1 MAIPLVVWDSI
12 SPLRPPLSLSESA
25 LSEAFSSLSEV
36 FPVLY
41 IGLSQS
47 KQAGLILNIEL
58 PSQPGVFLYPKPVQT
73 GGNSLLLIRANLNF
87 QDSQSS
93 EIQRKVLFSLLAI
106 SAVVCVEDS
115 EGSIVLQQVQEMCK
129 IVEKR
134 MGLNERKLVR
144 IARENCIESP
154 ENPLL
159 EEMCCLLHLHA
170 FLSEK
175 QLHTQFESSMSL
187 IKTAT
192 HCQSPFQ
199 ALMNLLTSLLSLASF
214 PLSLL
219 QFLIHTNAWKSPDF
233 PTTLAH
239 LQKDSDRITLLTS
252 ASVQQ
257 LILADA
263 DAVLLNSSAMHELC
277 ERYQLASPVVVLT
290 VLGLPQLGICGLV
303 NSIVRSSCGYD
314 IPDMYLQAER
324 PTALLQPLEL
334 GPWQLLLV
342 DGSGVCCG
350 SPTAAQDSML
360 SAVLM
365 LTSVPCLVIDESEDS
380 LRLVTRVIEKV
391 TYWNQAF
398 GFSTERIHLL
408 VSQLDGNKWA
418 EETAACLNRQYFGGS
433 EVISVVYAPSF
444 AVNEPLQYL
453 DASFTANLL
462 SASQFPKRNY
472 SGSASVLSNL
482 LDSLRFLLS
491 IGAESPSRLEP
502 ANEPQAN
509 RILSAVHEE
518 LQALYRAAQPDNE
531 HSHLDILFNEMFR
544 RGISV
549 FLMNS
554 PADSLQGYIL
564 TRITAVVNQYRL
576 QLAQIENCHRYTA
589 HMTADKVANLVEKVL
604 DYLYKEAWV
613 VNKFMERAKEL
624 KRKLVGMMGRYADD
638 RDKLEDV
645 LVKFSKKKKNLRN
658 WFIANY
664 AATAASTLA
673 SGGLKLAARGVSAA
687 FTASTV
693 GNALAGSRTDA
704 FEVKS
709 YGIGLTPLICG
720 KAIDLVKKA
729 GGTLAKARSF
739 FSKSKDHLLST
750 SDFQAALADLDIS
763 APMVVLLV
771 LGNKSSGANKV
782 LNEVVQC
789 MCPFTSSCA
798 EAFQGGKSSQCL
810 FFSHYQH
817 GLLRTGSEPC
827 QGLIIY
833 LQTTDK
839 PGSRKDRMIAACA
852 GALLQRVSTVY
863 IFINNESQ
871 YVSRVVDVLQGRRL
885 PKITAVL
892 LGTAREYRGDMRRR
906 LQSYRGAYELRVVD
920 GLGEDEVKSVAVG
933 MKCDMER
940 AEVIEKRDFEKDIAA
955 AIEAANAVD

>member
-1 MAIPLVVWDSI
+1 MATPLVVWDSI
-12 SPLRPPLSLSESA
+12 SPLRPPLSLSEPA
-25 LSEAFSSLSEV
+25 LLAAFSSLSEV

-41 IGLSQS
+41 AGQS
-47 KQAGLILNIEL
+47 HSEPEGLILDIEL

-73 GGNSLLLIRANLNF
+73 GGNSLLLIRANLSF

-93 EIQRKVLFSLLAI
+93 EIERKVVFSLLAI
-106 SAVVCVEDS
+106 SAIVCVEDS
-115 EGSIVLQQVQEMCK
+115 EGSIVLQTVQEMCS

-134 MGLNERKLVR
+134 MGLNEMKLIR
-144 IARENCIESP
+144 IARENCP
-154 ENPLL
+154 AKPLL
-159 EEMCCLLHLHA
+159 EGICA
-170 FLSEK
+170 FLSER
-175 QLHTQFESSMSL
+175 QLHTQFESSVSL
-187 IKTAT
+187 IQAAT

-199 ALMNLLTSLLSLASF
+199 ALMSLFTSLLSVASF

-219 QFLIHTNAWKSPDF
+219 QFLIHASTWKSSDF
-233 PTTLAH
+233 PTILAS
-239 LQKDSDRITLLTS
+239 LQKDSDRITLLKS

-257 LILADA
+257 LLLATA
-263 DAVLLNSSAMHELC
+263 GAVSLNSSAMQVLC
-277 ERYQLASPVVVLT
+277 ERYELTCPVVVLT
-290 VLGLPQLGICGLV
+290 VLGLPEVGVRGLV

-314 IPDMYLQAER
+314 IADLYTKAQS

-334 GPWQLLLV
+334 GPWQLLLL
-342 DGSGVCCG
+342 DGSGVCSG
-350 SPTAAQDSML
+350 SPTATQDLML

-365 LTSVPCLVIDESEDS
+365 LTSVPCLVIDQSEDS
-380 LRLVTRVIEKV
+380 LRLVMRVIEKV

-408 VSQLDGNKWA
+408 ADQLKGNKWA

-433 EVISVVYAPSF
+433 EVINVVYAPSF

-453 DASFTANLL
+453 DATFTANLL
-462 SASQFPKRNY
+462 SNSHFPKRNY
-472 SGSASVLSNL
+472 SGSTSFLSNL

-491 IGAESPSRLEP
+491 IRSESPSRLEP
-502 ANEPQAN
+502 VNESQVT
-509 RILSAVHEE
+509 RILAAVNEE
-518 LQALYRAAQPDNE
+518 LQALYRATQPENE
-531 HSHLDILFNEMFR
+531 HNHLDLLFNEMFR
-544 RGISV
+544 RGISN
-549 FLMNS
+549 FLIDS
-554 PADSLQGYIL
+554 PTDSLQSYVL
-564 TRITAVVNQYRL
+564 TRITAAVNESRL
-576 QLAQIENCHRYTA
+576 RLAVIENCHRYTA
-589 HMTADKVANLVEKVL
+589 HMTADIVGNLVEKVL

-624 KRKLVGMMGRYADD
+624 KRKLGDMMGRYADD
-638 RDKLEDV
+638 RDKLGDV
-645 LVKFSKKKKNLRN
+645 LVKLSKKKKNLRN

-673 SGGLKLAARGVSAA
+673 SGGLKLAAKGVSVA

-693 GNALAGSRTDA
+693 GNALVGSRTEA

-720 KAIDLVKKA
+720 KAIDLVEKA

-739 FSKSKDHLLST
+739 FSKSKDQLLLT
-750 SDFQAALADLDIS
+750 SDFQAALVDLDKS

-771 LGNKSSGANKV
+771 LGNKGTGANKV
-782 LNEVVQC
+782 LNEVVKC
-789 MCPFTSSCA
+789 LCPFTSSCA
-798 EAFQGGKSSQCL
+798 ETFQGGKSSQCL

-833 LQTTDK
+833 LQTTEK
-839 PGSRKDRMIAACA
+839 SGSRKDRMITACA
-852 GALLQRVSTVY
+852 GTLVQRVSTVY
-863 IFINNESQ
+863 IFLSDENQ
-871 YVSRVVDVLQGRRL
+871 YVNRVVDMLQGRRL

-892 LGTAREYRGDMRRR
+892 VGTAREYRADMSRR
-906 LQSYRGAYELRVVD
+906 LQSYRGAYEVLLVD
-920 GLGEDEVKSVAVG
+920 RLGEDEVKSAAVG
-933 MKCDMER
+933 VKSDMER